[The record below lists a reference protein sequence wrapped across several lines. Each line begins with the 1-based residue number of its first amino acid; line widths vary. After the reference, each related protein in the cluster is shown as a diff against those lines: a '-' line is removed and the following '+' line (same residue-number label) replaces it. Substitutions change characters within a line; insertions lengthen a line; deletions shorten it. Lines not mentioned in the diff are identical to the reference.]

1 MSAVGDASEIRT
13 LIVDDD
19 PAARRLHSRFVSDAE
34 GFVVVGTAGRGETAV
49 REASRA
55 DVDLVLLDIQLPDYS
70 GVEVLNRLWAVRGG
84 AVDVIVVSS
93 ARDRVTVRQVASA
106 HVFGYLVKPFTREA
120 LLARLEEYRE
130 SRRSRAE
137 EERDLALGQ
146 GEIDR
151 LIGGRL
157 AESADG
163 GAAAGAS
170 RSGAGWSGAASSG
183 AAPSGVGSSSASG
196 SPLPKGLSEVTLAQV
211 VAQLDPVSPVTAL
224 ELAARAGL
232 SRATA
237 RRYLD
242 HLVQI
247 GAVDISHRYGRRG
260 RPEVLYRRAPG

>member
-19 PAARRLHSRFVSDAE
+19 PAARRLHARFVSDAE
-34 GFVVVGTAGRGETAV
+34 GFAVVGTAGRGETAV

-70 GVEVLNRLWAVRGG
+70 GVEVLNRLRAVRGG

-151 LIGGRL
+151 LIGGRTP
-157 AESADG
+157 ESAVG
-163 GAAAGAS
+163 GATSRAGTA
-170 RSGAGWSGAASSG
+170 RSGAASGAASSG
-183 AAPSGVGSSSASG
+183 AALPAASV

-247 GAVDISHRYGRRG
+247 GAVDISHRYGKRG

>member
-1 MSAVGDASEIRT
+1 MSAVHDASEIRT

-70 GVEVLNRLWAVRGG
+70 GVEVLNRLRAVRGG

-151 LIGGRL
+151 LIGGR
-157 AESADG
+157 APESAVG
-163 GAAAGAS
+163 GAIS
-170 RSGAGWSGAASSG
+170 RSGAARSGAASGAASSG
-183 AAPSGVGSSSASG
+183 AESSAASG

-211 VAQLDPVSPVTAL
+211 VAQLDPVSPVTVL
-224 ELAARAGL
+224 DLAARAGL